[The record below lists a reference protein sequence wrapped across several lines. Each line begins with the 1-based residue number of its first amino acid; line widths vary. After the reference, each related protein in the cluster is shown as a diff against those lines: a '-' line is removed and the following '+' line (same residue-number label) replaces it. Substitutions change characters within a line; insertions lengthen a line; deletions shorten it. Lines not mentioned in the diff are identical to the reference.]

1 MHGWAKV
8 CETCASVGD
17 GGLEGWEASRPVK
30 KFFYRRGPQAAAGE
44 ASGRPLRRR
53 RRPRVLTREAD
64 RAARAGDYRKAL
76 VGELFAARLT
86 TPESPASALTD
97 GYAALAEL
105 YEPLV
110 AWSGC
115 SEEDYRSYLR
125 ALGRS

>member
-1 MHGWAKV
+1 M
-8 CETCASVGD
+8 
-17 GGLEGWEASRPVK
+17 
-30 KFFYRRGPQAAAGE
+30 
-44 ASGRPLRRR
+44 
-53 RRPRVLTREAD
+53 
-64 RAARAGDYRKAL
+64 
-76 VGELFAARLT
+76 GELFAARLT